1 MMDLENY
8 VKDILDE
15 IRLDGIEAV
24 KKYSRRFDG
33 YPEEFKVERSE
44 FDSTDTLDKEDKE
57 FIDRVIERVREVHEG
72 QTDGDRLCYKK
83 DSLFGL
89 IEVPIERIGIY
100 VPGGKP
106 LPSTLI
112 MAGVPAM
119 IAGVE
124 DIVVTTP
131 PTDGKVD
138 PYILYIAEKLGIKEV
153 YKLGGVQAI
162 GAMTYGIGME
172 KVDKIFGPGNKYVNE
187 AKRQVY
193 GEVGIDGLA
202 GPSEIAIVADESAE
216 EGYVLEDLRSQLEH
230 DEDAKAWLFTTSE
243 KLAESVEDE
252 RVYVKV
258 LSDLKQCVQE
268 SNKVAP
274 EHLEVLTEEPRSLLK
289 YVRNAGAVY
298 LGDYTPAAAADY
310 FLGVNHILP
319 TGGAS
324 KFGSVL
330 TVDDFVK
337 KISVAE
343 SGRSDYMDD
352 RELGIRLADI
362 EDMKSHKKAMEVRR

>member
-1 MMDLENY
+1 MDLESY
-8 VKDILDE
+8 VKGILKD
-15 IRLDGIEAV
+15 IRLDGSKAV
-24 KKYSRRFDG
+24 KKYSKKFDG
-33 YPEEFKVERSE
+33 YSEDFKVERSE
-44 FDSTDTLDKEDKE
+44 YDCTDTLDEDDKE
-57 FIDRVIERVREVHEG
+57 TIDRVIQRVREVHEE
-72 QTDGDRLCYKK
+72 QERGDRLSYKD

-89 IEVPIERIGIY
+89 IEVPIERVGIY

-112 MAGVPAM
+112 MAGVPAT

-124 DIVVTTP
+124 DIVVSTP
-131 PTDGKVD
+131 PTDGKID
-138 PYILYIAEKLGIKEV
+138 PYILYIAEKLGIKEI

-162 GAMTYGIGME
+162 GAMAYGVEMKG
-172 KVDKIFGPGNKYVNE
+172 VDKIFGPGNKYVNE

-202 GPSEIAIVADESAE
+202 GPSEIAIVADEDAE
-216 EGYVLEDLRSQLEH
+216 EEYVQEDLRSQLEH
-230 DEDAKAWLFTTSE
+230 DDDAKAWLFTTSDG
-243 KLAESVEDE
+243 LADRVEDE
-252 RVYVKV
+252 RVSVKV
-258 LSDLKQCVQE
+258 FSDLKQCIEE
-268 SNKVAP
+268 SNRIAP
-274 EHLEVLTEEPRSLLK
+274 EHLEILTEYPRSLLK
-289 YVRNAGAVY
+289 YVKNAGAVY

-324 KFGSVL
+324 KFESVL

-352 RELGIRLADI
+352 RELGTKLASI
-362 EDMKSHKKAMEVRR
+362 ENMESHKKAMEVRR

>member
-1 MMDLENY
+1 MDLESY
-8 VKDILDE
+8 VKKILED
-15 IRLDGIEAV
+15 IRLDGSDALKRYS
-24 KKYSRRFDG
+24 KKFDG
-33 YPEEFKVERSE
+33 YSEEFKVPKSE
-44 FDSTDTLDKEDKE
+44 FEITDSLDKRDKE
-57 FIDRVIERVREVHEG
+57 MIDRIIERVQRVHKE
-72 QTDGDRLCYKK
+72 QTDGDKLSYKN

-112 MAGVPAM
+112 MAGVPAL
-119 IAGVE
+119 IAGVD

-131 PTDGKVD
+131 PTDGMID
-138 PYILYIAEKLGIKEV
+138 PYILYIADKLGIEEV

-162 GAMTYGIGME
+162 GAMTYGVGME

-193 GEVGIDGLA
+193 GDVGIDGLA
-202 GPSEIAIVADESAE
+202 GPSEIAIVADEDAE
-216 EGYVLEDLRSQLEH
+216 KEYVQEDLRSQLEH
-230 DEDAKAWLFTTSE
+230 DEDAKAWLLTTSRTM
-243 KLAESVEDE
+243 AESVKDE
-252 RVYVKV
+252 RVNVKIF
-258 LSDLKQCVQE
+258 SDRIECIQE
-268 SNKVAP
+268 SNRIAP
-274 EHLEVLTEEPRSLLK
+274 EHLEILTKDPRSLLK

-298 LGDYTPAAAADY
+298 LGEYTPAAAADY

-343 SGRSDYMDD
+343 SGRVDYMND
-352 RELGIRLADI
+352 RELGIRLANI

>member
-1 MMDLENY
+1 MDLENY
-8 VKDILDE
+8 VKEILE
-15 IRLDGIEAV
+15 NIRIDGIDAV
-24 KKYSRRFDG
+24 KKYSKKFDG
-33 YPEEFKVERSE
+33 YSREIKLERLEFEC
-44 FDSTDTLDKEDKE
+44 TNTLDENDKE
-57 FIDRVIERVREVHEG
+57 TIDRIIERVREVHEE
-72 QTDGDRLCYKK
+72 QTAGDRLRYKN

-112 MAGVPAM
+112 MAGVPAI

-124 DIVVTTP
+124 DIVISTP
-131 PTDGKVD
+131 PTDGKID
-138 PYILYIAEKLGIKEV
+138 PYILYTAEKLGIKEV
-153 YKLGGVQAI
+153 YKLGGIQAI
-162 GAMTYGIGME
+162 GAMTYGVGME

-216 EGYVLEDLRSQLEH
+216 KEYVLEDLRSQLEH
-230 DEDAKAWLFTTSE
+230 DKDAKAWLFTTSS
-243 KLAESVEDE
+243 KLAKSVEDE
-252 RVYVKV
+252 RVNIKV
-258 LSDLKQCVQE
+258 LSDLIQCIKE
-268 SNKVAP
+268 CNKIAP
-274 EHLEVLTEEPRSLLK
+274 EHLEILTEYPRNLLK

-324 KFGSVL
+324 KFESVL
-330 TVDDFVK
+330 TVDDFIK

-343 SGRSDYMDD
+343 SGRLDYMDD
-352 RELGIRLADI
+352 RELGIRLASI
-362 EDMKSHKKAMEVRR
+362 EKMESHRKSMEVRK

>member
-1 MMDLENY
+1 MDLESY
-8 VKDILDE
+8 VKKILED
-15 IRLDGIEAV
+15 IRLDGSDALKRYS
-24 KKYSRRFDG
+24 KKFDG
-33 YPEEFKVERSE
+33 YSEEFKVSMSE
-44 FDSTDTLDKEDKE
+44 FEITDSLDKEDKKM
-57 FIDRVIERVREVHEG
+57 IDRIIERVRKVHEE
-72 QTDGDRLCYKK
+72 QTDGDKLRYKN

-119 IAGVE
+119 IAGVD

-131 PTDGKVD
+131 PTDGMID
-138 PYILYIAEKLGIKEV
+138 PYILYIADKLGIEEV

-162 GAMTYGIGME
+162 GAMTYGVGME

-193 GEVGIDGLA
+193 GDVGIDGLA
-202 GPSEIAIVADESAE
+202 GPSEIAIVADEDAE
-216 EGYVLEDLRSQLEH
+216 KEYVLEDLRSQLEH
-230 DEDAKAWLFTTSE
+230 DEDAKAWLLTTSRT
-243 KLAESVEDE
+243 LAESVKDE
-252 RVYVKV
+252 RVNVKIF
-258 LSDLKQCVQE
+258 SDRIECIQE
-268 SNKVAP
+268 SNRIAP
-274 EHLEVLTEEPRSLLK
+274 EHLEILTKDPRSLLK

-324 KFGSVL
+324 KFESVL

-343 SGRSDYMDD
+343 SGRVDYMND
-352 RELGIRLADI
+352 RELGIRLASI
-362 EDMKSHKKAMEVRR
+362 EDMECHKKAMEVRR